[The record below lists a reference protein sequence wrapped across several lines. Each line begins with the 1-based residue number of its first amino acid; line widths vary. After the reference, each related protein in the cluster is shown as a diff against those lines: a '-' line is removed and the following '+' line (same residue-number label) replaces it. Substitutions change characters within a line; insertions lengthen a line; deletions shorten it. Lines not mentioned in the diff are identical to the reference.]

1 MKIDVHK
8 QMEEKMVRTMEY
20 LKQELH
26 SLRTGRANPS
36 LLDRIV
42 VNYYGTDTPLN
53 QLATVSAP
61 ESRMLMI
68 QPYDKSAM
76 SAIEKAIL
84 TSDLSLNPNN
94 DGKVIRL
101 NLPMLTEENRRDLT
115 KVAKKIGE
123 DQKVAI
129 RNERRAA
136 NDILKKMEKNKECTE
151 DELKQYEKIVQE
163 ITDKYIKEIDETIDA
178 KTVEIMEV

>member
-136 NDILKKMEKNKECTE
+136 NDILKKMEKDKECTE